1 MMTLLILLLALALA
15 GDVLLGV
22 LLWRSGRAPAADQ
35 DALLRAL
42 QKAIEEFNRI

>member
-22 LLWRSGRAPAADQ
+22 LLWRSGRAPGRRSGRAA
-35 DALLRAL
+35 ARAA
-42 QKAIEEFNRI
+42 KGD